1 MVCVI
6 ICFFSSQYC
15 DMMQVAKAT
24 PSDVTPVP
32 SSQQENREA
41 QEIPKPGDPMGHFSK
56 QFALFFYSNQNYVKT
71 RVGVLDQLG
80 LAT

>member
-1 MVCVI
+1 
-6 ICFFSSQYC
+6 
-15 DMMQVAKAT
+15 MQVAKAT
-24 PSDVTPVP
+24 PSDVTPVS

-41 QEIPKPGDPMGHFSK
+41 QQTPKPGDPIVGHFSK
-56 QFALFFYSNQNYVKT
+56 QFALFFYSNQYYVKT